1 VSTPRRALIAVLAAL
16 IAAFIVLSIV
26 SSAGKLPAVDL
37 RPRAGWLALALVLLG
52 VGQAMHAALWRRIV
66 LSAGGALGV
75 LDAVS
80 IFSTSLLARYVPTQ
94 VLMAVTR
101 VTMAERVGVARSVSL
116 TAIVYEFAL
125 VVATS
130 IALSLAYLL
139 SLDRLAGSPLQVLV
153 VLVPFVVL
161 AALHP
166 RVVDAL
172 SVRLA
177 TRLDLDPEH
186 RSVPTPALAAL
197 ICGYLLSFVV
207 FGAAVLA
214 FAEGLGP
221 IQTPDLPALSAYAV
235 GYAASV
241 LAFFIPGGLGAR
253 EAAMASALTTIMPL
267 SFALTVAIG
276 VRIAQ
281 TGVELAFA
289 GVAALL
295 VRRRGRAAAVGVD
308 PC

>member
-1 VSTPRRALIAVLAAL
+1 MSTPRRALIVVLAAL
-16 IAAFIVLSIV
+16 VAAFIVLSVI

-37 RPRAGWLALALVLLG
+37 RPRPRWFVLAVVLLSL
-52 VGQAMHAALWRRIV
+52 GQAMHAALWRRIV
-66 LSAGGALGV
+66 LSAGGTLGV
-75 LDAVS
+75 LDGVS

-101 VTMAERVGVARSVSL
+101 VAMAERVGVARAVSL
-116 TAIVYEFAL
+116 TAIVYELAL

-130 IALSLAYLL
+130 IALSLTYLL
-139 SLDRLAGSPLQVLV
+139 SLDRLAGSPLRILV

-172 SVRLA
+172 SDRLA
-177 TRLDLDPEH
+177 GRMAFDTEH
-186 RSVPTPALAAL
+186 RSMPTPVLAAL
-197 ICGYLLSFVV
+197 FVGYLLSFVV

-214 FAEGLGP
+214 FAEGLGS

-281 TGVELAFA
+281 TGVELGFA

-295 VRRRGRAAAVGVD
+295 VRRRGRAAAEGVG
-308 PC
+308 